1 MNKPASIH
9 HPLQQGDKVAY
20 YVQRRVSAGHHTTR
34 IEQIRRTGIVQGWR
48 DGKVIE
54 RYAPNREPESIAPDI
69 EVALAHQA

>member
-1 MNKPASIH
+1 MNKPASIR

-48 DGKVIE
+48 GGKVIVLHKAGYTE
-54 RYAPNREPESIAPDI
+54 D
-69 EVALAHQA
+69 VAQVDLYYVE

>member
-1 MNKPASIH
+1 MNKPASIR

-48 DGKVIE
+48 GGKVIVLHKAGYTE
-54 RYAPNREPESIAPDI
+54 D
-69 EVALAHQA
+69 LAEADLYYLG

>member
-48 DGKVIE
+48 DGKVIVLHRAGYTE
-54 RYAPNREPESIAPDI
+54 D
-69 EVALAHQA
+69 LAETDLYYLG